1 MPSRSPVEAADSPG
15 PEAALEEGLQVIKNW
30 EGASLAARSRA
41 EQFSDWIAATIA
53 SGPSLVIH
61 LVWFGAWGVV
71 NSGLFPRLVFDPFP
85 FSFLTMTVS
94 LEAIFLALFVL
105 ASQNRLSRQ
114 SDKRAHLD
122 LQVNLLAEREMTAVL
137 QLLEDIATH
146 FKVQT
151 SVRPSELRALA
162 QKTDLH
168 SLTQRMEELSESQ
181 QATPAPGSRQRPGG

>member
-1 MPSRSPVEAADSPG
+1 VTDSPG
-15 PEAALEEGLQVIKNW
+15 LAAALEEDLRVIKNW
-30 EGASLAARSRA
+30 ESETLAARSRA
-41 EQFSDWIAATIA
+41 EQFSDWIATTIA
-53 SGPSLVIH
+53 SGPSLLFH
-61 LVWFGAWGVV
+61 LTWFVAWVVV
-71 NSGLFPRLVFDPFP
+71 NAGPFPRLVFDPFP

-151 SVRPSELRALA
+151 SVRASEIRDLA
-162 QKTDLH
+162 QKTDLYG
-168 SLTQRMEELSESQ
+168 LTQRMEELAESQ
-181 QATPAPGSRQRPGG
+181 PATSPPEPRRRPGG

>member
-1 MPSRSPVEAADSPG
+1 MPSRSRAGVTDSPG
-15 PEAALEEGLQVIKNW
+15 LAAALEEDLRVIKNW
-30 EGASLAARSRA
+30 ESETLAPRSRA
-41 EQFSDWIAATIA
+41 EQFSDWIATTIA
-53 SGPSLVIH
+53 SGPSLLIH
-61 LVWFGAWGVV
+61 LAWFVAWGVD
-71 NSGLFPRLVFDPFP
+71 NAGLFPRLVFDPFP

-151 SVRPSELRALA
+151 SVRASEIRDLA
-162 QKTDLH
+162 QKTDLYG
-168 SLTQRMEELSESQ
+168 LTQRMEELSESQ
-181 QATPAPGSRQRPGG
+181 PATPPPEPPQRPGG

>member
-1 MPSRSPVEAADSPG
+1 MPSRSRAGVTDSPG
-15 PEAALEEGLQVIKNW
+15 LAAALEEDLRVIKNW
-30 EGASLAARSRA
+30 ESETLAARSRA
-41 EQFSDWIAATIA
+41 EQFSDWIATTIA
-53 SGPSLVIH
+53 SGPSLLFH
-61 LVWFGAWGVV
+61 LTWFVAWVVV
-71 NSGLFPRLVFDPFP
+71 NAGPFPRLVFDPFP

-151 SVRPSELRALA
+151 SVRASEIRDLA
-162 QKTDLH
+162 QKTDLYG
-168 SLTQRMEELSESQ
+168 LTQRMEELAESQ
-181 QATPAPGSRQRPGG
+181 PATSPPEPRRRPGG

>member
-1 MPSRSPVEAADSPG
+1 MPSRSRAGATASPG
-15 PEAALEEGLQVIKNW
+15 LEATVEEDLQVIKNW
-30 EGASLAARSRA
+30 EDANLASRSRA
-41 EQFSDWIAATIA
+41 EQFSDWIAITIA
-53 SGPSLVIH
+53 SGPSLLFH
-61 LVWFGAWGVV
+61 LAWFAAWVLVNAGV
-71 NSGLFPRLVFDPFP
+71 FPRLVFDPFP

-114 SDKRAHLD
+114 ADKRSHLD

-151 SVRPSELRALA
+151 SVRASEIRDLA
-162 QKTDLH
+162 QKTDLYG
-168 SLTQRMEELSESQ
+168 LTQRMEELAESQ
-181 QATPAPGSRQRPGG
+181 PATPPHEPRQSPGG

>member
-1 MPSRSPVEAADSPG
+1 MPSRSRAGETDSPG
-15 PEAALEEGLQVIKNW
+15 LDAAVEEDLQVIKNW
-30 EGASLAARSRA
+30 EDANLAARSRA
-41 EQFSDWIAATIA
+41 EQFSDWIATKIA
-53 SGPSLVIH
+53 SGPSLLIH
-61 LVWFGAWGVV
+61 LVWFVAWGVV

-151 SVRPSELRALA
+151 SVKASEIRDLA
-162 QKTDLH
+162 QKTDLYG
-168 SLTQRMEELSESQ
+168 LTQRMEELSESQ
-181 QATPAPGSRQRPGG
+181 PATPPPAARQRPGG

>member
-1 MPSRSPVEAADSPG
+1 MPSRSPAGATDSPG
-15 PEAALEEGLQVIKNW
+15 LEAAVEEDLQVIKNW

-41 EQFSDWIAATIA
+41 EQFSDWIATTIA
-53 SGPSLVIH
+53 SGPSLLIH
-61 LVWFGAWGVV
+61 LVWFVAWGVV

-85 FSFLTMTVS
+85 FSLLTMTVS

-114 SDKRAHLD
+114 ADKRAHLD

-146 FKVQT
+146 FKIQT
-151 SVRPSELRALA
+151 SVKPSEIRALA

-168 SLTQRMEELSESQ
+168 DLTQRMEELSESQ
-181 QATPAPGSRQRPGG
+181 AAKAPAEPRQRPGE